1 MGSKVGREPHFKIL
15 IQMSRR
21 FVLEAEIAP
30 PILFSCLEGWNCD
43 TALML
48 LYFGSKPC
56 TVRFMS
62 GVLIAKV
69 CIDAVDG
76 LSMSEHA
83 FHSAI
88 GNNNI

>member
-1 MGSKVGREPHFKIL
+1 
-15 IQMSRR
+15 
-21 FVLEAEIAP
+21 
-30 PILFSCLEGWNCD
+30 
-43 TALML
+43 ML